1 MKPVLS
7 KFRIYTKD
15 SCDFCIRAKHT
26 LTSMDLT
33 YEEIRLEEHP
43 AEREMLKSKGFKTVP
58 QIYYDDNHIGGYTEL
73 VEYLNGKEIYS
84 RKSA

>member
-1 MKPVLS
+1 MKLAPS
-7 KFRIYTKD
+7 KFKIYTKET
-15 SCDFCIRAKHT
+15 CDFCVRAKHT
-26 LTSMDLT
+26 LSTMDLT
-33 YEEIRLEEHP
+33 YEEIKLEEHP
-43 AEREMLKSKGFKTVP
+43 EEREKLKSQGFKTVP

>member
-1 MKPVLS
+1 MKPALS